1 MRLADKPITN
11 ALALAETLAGIL
23 VHALD
28 RPFAFFGHSM
38 GALLA
43 FEISHLLHARNDL
56 LPEHLF
62 VSAAPAPRLPVRKP
76 TTYDLPEPELLAK
89 LVRLNGTPAEVLD
102 NPELRALLLPVIR
115 ADFSVVQ
122 TYVYTPRPKLNIP
135 IYAMGGSEDPE
146 VSPDELLAWNEE
158 TSGPF
163 TLDMLPG
170 DHFFLHTGQ
179 RLLLELITKRLNG
192 AVPAYVPQAA
202 ISQSRG

>member
-11 ALALAETLAGIL
+11 ASELADTLARIL

-43 FEISHLLHARNDL
+43 FEVSHLLHARHGL
-56 LPEHLF
+56 LPEYLF
-62 VSAAPAPRLPVRKP
+62 ASAAPAPHLPVKHP
-76 TTYDLPEPELLAK
+76 GSYNLPESELIAR
-89 LVRLNGTPAEVLD
+89 LVRLNGTPDEVLN

-115 ADFSVVQ
+115 ADFSVVD
-122 TYVYTPRPKLNIP
+122 TYVYTPRPKLNVP
-135 IYAMGGSEDPE
+135 ICAVGGSDDPE
-146 VSPDELLAWNEE
+146 ISQDELRAWKKE

-179 RLLLELITKRLNG
+179 RSLLELIAKRLNP
-192 AVPAYVPQAA
+192 AVRAYVPQAA
-202 ISQSRG
+202 IPQGRG